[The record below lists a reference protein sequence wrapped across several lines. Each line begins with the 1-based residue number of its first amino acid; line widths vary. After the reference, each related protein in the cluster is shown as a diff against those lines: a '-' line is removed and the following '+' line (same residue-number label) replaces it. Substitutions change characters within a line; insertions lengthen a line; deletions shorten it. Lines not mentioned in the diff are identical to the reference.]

1 MTVDDQLANI
11 YYGVA
16 LRLARER
23 LGKDQIESA
32 YNLGMAQSTYSRFEG
47 GQRTVSKR
55 ESDIVN
61 ALFGVD
67 VWAASEVLARQVGV
81 AVSAWGLTPAE
92 AYDQAGR
99 EAMVGLVLFVARS
112 RARDD
117 R

>member
-23 LGKDQIESA
+23 VSKGQIESA
-32 YNLGMAQSTYSRFEG
+32 HKLGMAQSTYSRFES
-47 GQRTVSKR
+47 GQRTVTKR

-67 VWAASEVLARQVGV
+67 VWEKSLLLARQVGV
-81 AVSAWGLTPAE
+81 AVSAWDLTPAE

-99 EAMVGLVLFVARS
+99 EAMVGLVLFVARL
-112 RARDD
+112 RTGG
-117 R
+117 